1 MTKKIFLTIAF
12 IMILA
17 LPSCAFDIQNNPY
30 DILGINTSSEMQQ
43 YLIPVGKKIISNF
56 ELPDTNENYSTIV
69 KFKIDQKGKLSNLEI
84 VQESGN
90 KDYDNRVLS
99 AIKKS
104 APFPA
109 HSFDETESECFIL
122 NMDLGI
128 IKLIKMLL
136 ELDSNLMNFDF
147 NKLMQS
153 EKPTSKQQKPTGK
166 KFINPNELE
175 KSLE

>member
-12 IMILA
+12 IITLA

-30 DILGINTSSEMQQ
+30 DIVGINISSEMQQ

-84 VQESGN
+84 IQESGN

-99 AIKKS
+99 AVKKS

-109 HSFDETESECFIL
+109 HSFDETESECLIL